1 MDFQIKACNKC
12 GARWMDGQLYWSTGA
27 PAKELDLAGLVC
39 NNLREDDPDAG
50 ECINPCRGQE
60 GGDTWEYRRGYADGL
75 MAEYQRANN
84 KE

>member
-1 MDFQIKACNKC
+1 
-12 GARWMDGQLYWSTGA
+12 MDGKLYWSTGA

-39 NNLREDDPDAG
+39 NNLREDDPDAF
-50 ECINPCRGQE
+50 ECINPVRGQE

-75 MAEYQRANN
+75 MAEYQRANS